1 MTTDALTRGLRG
13 LMARQHARTQVAELI
28 DQHGAD
34 FVIFT
39 AQAIAEERR
48 NAAYDKYRT
57 ERDAARDR
65 FVKDNHHDHT

>member
-1 MTTDALTRGLRG
+1 MTADALTRSLRG

-39 AQAIAEERR
+39 AQAIVEERSK
-48 NAAYDKYRT
+48 AAYDKYRT
-57 ERDAARDR
+57 ERDAARAR
-65 FVKDNHHDHT
+65 FEKEQQP